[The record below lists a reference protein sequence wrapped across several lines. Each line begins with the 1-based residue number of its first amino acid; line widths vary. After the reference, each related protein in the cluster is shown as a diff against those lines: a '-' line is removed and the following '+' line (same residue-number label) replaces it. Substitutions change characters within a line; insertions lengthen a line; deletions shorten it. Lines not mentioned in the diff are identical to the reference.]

1 MAFRPDWGWQMKTA
15 RRRAGFLVLLALC
28 SGLVITEVAMLPAA
42 QISGSSPPSISTN
55 AYFGMMARRCNNL
68 NALAQLLED
77 AQYTYLPMLP
87 PAAGFGMTA
96 QGWLTPFNF
105 TNLPAGFDLEHLTV
119 EQRHGIMVVPLTIAQ
134 DPVTRDTVF
143 LNSQGDVLYTMPP
156 PAGYDP
162 VAWLLAWRPNLVYSL
177 SAAASTNAWLSLY
190 DPARVQLSLQLIA
203 MEDVVPYLLATA
215 EAQQE
220 ARQQA
225 SMMMQTFGETNPPT
239 YSPPDIL
246 TILGISVDTNGANL
260 TVGYPDSLAG
270 YHHFIMATSDLLTTN
285 WVPLGND
292 LDIAGQ
298 NPYLWTDTT
307 ANETN
312 ESMNFCRAMTLDFPD
327 PPGGGG
333 GTNTWTNTPTIARFY
348 RALAVDPLADS
359 DSDGMPDWWEMKYFG
374 SLTGAD
380 PNGDANSNG
389 VNNLSEYLLGHNPR
403 EVIAPD
409 PNAALA
415 LQVYTPLITSP

>member
-1 MAFRPDWGWQMKTA
+1 MKTA
-15 RRRAGFLVLLALC
+15 RRRFGALTLLTLC
-28 SGLVITEVAMLPAA
+28 GGLVIAEVAMLSAA
-42 QISGSSPPSISTN
+42 QIDGSSTPVISTN
-55 AYFGMMARRCNNL
+55 LYLSLMSRRCANL
-68 NALAQLLED
+68 DALAQLLED

-87 PAAGFGMTA
+87 PAADFGMTA

-119 EQRHGIMVVPLTIAQ
+119 EQRHGIMVVPLTIGQNSAH
-134 DPVTRDTVF
+134 DTIF
-143 LNSQGDVLYTMPP
+143 LNSQGDVLYTLPA

-162 VAWLLAWRPNLVYSL
+162 VAWLLAWRPHLVYSL
-177 SAAASTNAWLSLY
+177 AVAASTNAWLSQN
-190 DPARVQLSLQLIA
+190 DPARVRLSVSLIA
-203 MEDVVPYLLATA
+203 LDDVVPYLLAAA

-220 ARQQA
+220 AQQQSSA
-225 SMMMQTFGETNPPT
+225 MMAQSSVSMNTTT
-239 YSPPDIL
+239 YSPPDTL
-246 TILGISVDTNGANL
+246 TILGINVDSNGANL
-260 TVGYPDSLAG
+260 TVGYPAYLAG
-270 YHHFIMATSDLLTTN
+270 YHHFILAISDLLATN

-307 ANETN
+307 ATETN

-348 RALAVDPLADS
+348 RALAVDPSADS
-359 DSDGMPDWWEMKYFG
+359 DTNGLPDWWELKYFG
-374 SLTGAD
+374 HLTGTDAY
-380 PNGDANSNG
+380 GDANSNG

-403 EVIAPD
+403 EIVAPD

-415 LQVYTPLITSP
+415 LQVYTPLITTP

>member
-1 MAFRPDWGWQMKTA
+1 MKTVLWQ
-15 RRRAGFLVLLALC
+15 AGFLVLLTLC
-28 SGLVITEVAMLPAA
+28 GGLAIAELVEEQAAAPSASQPA
-42 QISGSSPPSISTN
+42 ISTN
-55 AYFGMMARRCNNL
+55 MYFSLMARRCNNL
-68 NALAQLLED
+68 NALAQLLEN

-119 EQRHGIMVVPLTIAQ
+119 EQRHGIMVVQLTIAQ
-134 DPVTRDTVF
+134 NSAHDTVF
-143 LNSQGDVLYTMPP
+143 LNSQGDVLYTLPA

-162 VAWLLAWRPNLVYSL
+162 VAWLLAWRPNLASSL
-177 SAAASTNAWLSLY
+177 AAAASTNAWLAMQ
-190 DPARVQLSLQLIA
+190 DPARVRLSVSLIDLDA
-203 MEDVVPYLLATA
+203 VVPYLQA
-215 EAQQE
+215 EAQAQQDAMAE
-220 ARQQA
+220 AALNMPLAAGR
-225 SMMMQTFGETNPPT
+225 MMNPMT
-239 YSPPDIL
+239 YSAPDTL
-246 TILGISVDTNGANL
+246 TILGISVDSNGANL
-260 TVGYPDSLAG
+260 TVGYPESIAG
-270 YHHFIMATSDLLTTN
+270 YHHFILATSDLLTTN

-307 ANETN
+307 ATETN

-389 VNNLSEYLLGHNPR
+389 VNNLSEYLLGHNPL
-403 EVIAPD
+403 EVVAPN
-409 PNAALA
+409 PNAVLA
-415 LQVYTPLITSP
+415 LQVYTPLITTP